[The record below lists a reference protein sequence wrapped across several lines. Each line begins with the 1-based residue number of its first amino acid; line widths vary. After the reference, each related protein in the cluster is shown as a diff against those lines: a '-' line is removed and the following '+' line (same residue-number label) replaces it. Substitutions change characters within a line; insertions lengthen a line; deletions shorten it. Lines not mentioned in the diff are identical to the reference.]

1 MAVIWQRKTA
11 ENHYE
16 VRTAGNSVRLYKDQ
30 VFHSQWNTQRP
41 MSNGVWDL
49 LFLPALLLPD
59 PAVKRVLLLGVGGGA
74 VINQFTHLLS
84 PDQIVGVELD
94 PVHLQVARRFFF
106 VQRDSV
112 TLHHADA
119 IAWLKNYRGEKF
131 DVVIEDLFSEQG
143 GEPVR
148 VATADQAWFRL
159 LKRHLRPGGAL
170 VINFEDASQMRAS
183 GAAYQSTLNGKPD
196 IRYQF
201 NQPSYGNSV
210 CAFMGDTVSPAILR
224 ARLDKLL
231 ANYPASRGKSQKFRI
246 RRVV

>member
-1 MAVIWQRKTA
+1 
-11 ENHYE
+11 
-16 VRTAGNSVRLYKDQ
+16 
-30 VFHSQWNTQRP
+30 

-59 PAVKRVLLLGVGGGA
+59 PHVKRVLLLGVGGGA
-74 VINQFTHLLS
+74 VINQFTYLLA
-84 PDQIVGVELD
+84 PEQVVGVELD
-94 PVHLQVARRFFF
+94 PVHIQVARRFFK
-106 VQRDSV
+106 VKQRAV

-119 IAWLKNYRGEKF
+119 IEWLKGYQGEKF
-131 DVVIEDLFSEQG
+131 DIIIEDLFTEKH

-148 VATADQAWFRL
+148 VADADQAWFCL
-159 LKRHLRPGGAL
+159 LRRHLRPGGAL

-183 GAAYQSTLNGKPD
+183 GAAYQSELNGEPD

-224 ARLDKLL
+224 TRLTELL
-231 ANYPASRGKSQKFRI
+231 GDFPACRAKSQKFRI

>member
-1 MAVIWQRKTA
+1 M
-11 ENHYE
+11 
-16 VRTAGNSVRLYKDQ
+16 RLYKDR
-30 VFHSQWNTQRP
+30 VFHSQWNKHRP

-49 LFLPALLLPD
+49 LFLPALLLPE
-59 PAVKRVLLLGVGGGA
+59 PSVKRVLLLGVGGGA

-84 PDQIVGVELD
+84 PDRVVGVELD
-94 PVHLQVARRFFF
+94 PVHIQVARRFFG
-106 VQRDSV
+106 VKHESV

-119 IAWLKNYRGEKF
+119 IAWLKSYRGEKF
-131 DVVIEDLFSEQG
+131 DMVIEDLFTEKV

-148 VATADQAWFRL
+148 VATADQAWFRV

-170 VINFEDASQMRAS
+170 VINFEDAAQMRAS

-210 CAFMGDTVSPAILR
+210 CAFMGDTVSPAMLR
-224 ARLDKLL
+224 SRLDNLL
-231 ANYPASRGKSQKFRI
+231 TNYPACRGKSQKFRI